1 MPSLGKEFASAT
13 SNGTVVQQVTR
24 NIEQMLDTKLTNILK
39 PVTEMSEKLDKL
51 VDRLGMVEQRV
62 SNLEDNSAANTP
74 RLESVESALKK
85 AMEKRITR
93 TRVVDK
99 TSELL
104 D

>member
-51 VDRLGMVEQRV
+51 VDRLGMVERV
-62 SNLEDNSAANTP
+62 SNLEDNSAASTP